1 MNNNKC
7 FAVNCNFV
15 NEIDDLIEN
24 IIDEQRKNHISRLRD
39 LKEEHMNHMNK
50 IISELEKEKEYSE
63 TRRIM
68 RRNLRKN

>member
-1 MNNNKC
+1 MVQISKKNK
-7 FAVNCNFV
+7 NFIGHEFTEHIL
-15 NEIDDLIEN
+15 N
-24 IIDEQRKNHISRLRD
+24 NHISRLRD

-68 RRNLRKN
+68 RRNLQKN